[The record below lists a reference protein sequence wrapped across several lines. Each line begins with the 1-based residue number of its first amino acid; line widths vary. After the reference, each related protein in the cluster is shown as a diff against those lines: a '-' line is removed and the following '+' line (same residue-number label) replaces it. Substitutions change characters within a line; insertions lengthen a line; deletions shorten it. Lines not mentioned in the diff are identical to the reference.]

1 MAVAPLA
8 WIVLLVVAGALALRA
23 LLLWLFALAANGP
36 VMYGEGAV
44 AHAGSIIA
52 RGGDPY
58 GPARAGMFVAANYS
72 PLAYLVA
79 AMGESIGPFFAL
91 RFASIIATLSVA
103 VAIAWRARHQRLQ
116 AIALG
121 ASFLA
126 LVPVEVWGPAHRSD
140 PLAIALTALAI
151 LAAAPSWWRAGIA
164 GASASLAVYAKPT
177 SVLPLAVV
185 FAYLLWRE
193 RDVAVRTIGAA
204 VIAAVALGAFS
215 LARFDAAG
223 LVDHVVRRNQL
234 PLDFGQLPSLLIA
247 CLITIGVFIV
257 AGLRTSD
264 GRLRAYVAGG
274 ALVLLLGAREGAT
287 INYFLDLAVASCLG
301 VVTVAARTQNPLLPL
316 ALAAQLVLGAVFFRP
331 LDASATTG
339 AWSDPRRAAL
349 ASDLA
354 RTSPHLA
361 EESGVLVANGI
372 DPIVDDLFLWSRL
385 VAIGAI
391 VDDVTPR
398 ILDGEFATVIAE
410 VSLEGLD
417 RAPAF
422 ERQRWPPTLARAVL
436 TAYRLDV
443 SADHFY
449 KYVPRRIL
457 VRLE

>member
-44 AHAGSIIA
+44 AHAGAIIA

-58 GPARAGMFVAANYS
+58 GPARAGTFVAANYS

-91 RFASIIATLSVA
+91 RFASSIATLSVA

-126 LVPVEVWGPAHRSD
+126 
-140 PLAIALTALAI
+140 
-151 LAAAPSWWRAGIA
+151 
-164 GASASLAVYAKPT
+164 
-177 SVLPLAVV
+177 
-185 FAYLLWRE
+185 
-193 RDVAVRTIGAA
+193 
-204 VIAAVALGAFS
+204 
-215 LARFDAAG
+215 RFDAAG

-234 PLDFGQLPSLLIA
+234 PLDLGQLPSLLIA
-247 CLITIGVFIV
+247 CLIAIGVFIA

-301 VVTVAARTQNPLLPL
+301 VVTVAARTQNPLL
-316 ALAAQLVLGAVFFRP
+316 
-331 LDASATTG
+331 
-339 AWSDPRRAAL
+339 
-349 ASDLA
+349 
-354 RTSPHLA
+354 
-361 EESGVLVANGI
+361 
-372 DPIVDDLFLWSRL
+372 
-385 VAIGAI
+385 
-391 VDDVTPR
+391 
-398 ILDGEFATVIAE
+398 
-410 VSLEGLD
+410 
-417 RAPAF
+417 
-422 ERQRWPPTLARAVL
+422 
-436 TAYRLDV
+436 
-443 SADHFY
+443 
-449 KYVPRRIL
+449 
-457 VRLE
+457 